1 MTARSPQRAVMTE
14 PAFAD
19 LSLDG
24 PIATMRLNRPATR
37 NAIATV
43 ADCDAVVAALREAQ
57 ANPDLQCL
65 ILTGA
70 GTAFCAGGDLKAL
83 ASTDGIGPKARPEQT
98 RQNYER
104 GVQQMIRALWDCELP
119 MIAALNGPAMGLGL
133 DIACLCDLRISVQ
146 GARFASSFVKLGIIP
161 GDGGAWILPR
171 AVGQA
176 RAAEMILTGDAITA
190 DEALACG
197 LVSRV
202 VSADELLTTARQLA
216 DRITAN
222 PAPATRL
229 AKRLLR
235 EGQHQRLHDVLA
247 LSSSYQALAHTTP
260 EHQAALAAA
269 LKPRN
274 A

>member
-1 MTARSPQRAVMTE
+1 MPTAPFVELHIEGRT
-14 PAFAD
+14 
-19 LSLDG
+19 
-24 PIATMRLNRPATR
+24 ATLRFNRPARR

-43 ADCDAVVAALREAQ
+43 EDCDTVVHAVRAAQ
-57 ANPDLQCL
+57 ADGTVSAL
-65 ILTGA
+65 IMTGA
-70 GTAFCAGGDLKAL
+70 GAAFCAGGDLDAMR
-83 ASTDGIGPKARPEQT
+83 SGDGIGPKPRPDHT

-119 MIAALNGPAMGLGL
+119 MIAALNGPAIGLGL
-133 DIACLCDLRISVQ
+133 DIACLCDIRIAAE

-176 RAAEMILTGDAITA
+176 RAAEMILTGDPITT

-202 VSADELLTTARQLA
+202 VPPTELMATAQQLA
-216 DRITAN
+216 ARITTN
-222 PAPATRL
+222 SPPAVRL

-235 EGQHQRLHDVLA
+235 EGQHQRLQDVLA
-247 LSSSYQALAHTTP
+247 LSSSYQAIAHATP
-260 EHQAALAAA
+260 EFHSALEGL
-269 LKPRN
+269 LKPRS
-274 A
+274 

>member
-1 MTARSPQRAVMTE
+1 MSTAP
-14 PAFAD
+14 FALLD
-19 LSLDG
+19 LQDG
-24 PIATMRLNRPATR
+24 VATLRLNRPTTR

-43 ADCDAVVAALREAQ
+43 ADCDAVVAGLHQAQ
-57 ANPDLQCL
+57 ANAEVRCL

-70 GTAFCAGGDLKAL
+70 GSAFCAGGDLNAMK
-83 ASTDGIGPKARPEQT
+83 TGEGIGPKARPNDT

-133 DIACLCDLRISVQ
+133 DIACLCDLRIAVE

-190 DEALACG
+190 DDALAWG

-202 VSADELLTTARQLA
+202 VVADALLPLARQLA

-222 PAPATRL
+222 SGPATRL

-247 LSSSYQALAHTTP
+247 LSAGYQAIAHATP
-260 EHQAALAAA
+260 EHVTAM
-269 LKPRN
+269 N
-274 A
+274 AMR

>member
-1 MTARSPQRAVMTE
+1 MSNAP
-14 PAFAD
+14 FA
-19 LSLDG
+19 LLEIDG
-24 PIATMRLNRPATR
+24 PVATLRFNRTAKR
-37 NAIATV
+37 NAIATL
-43 ADCDAVVAALREAQ
+43 ADCEAVITALQAAEADPNLR
-57 ANPDLQCL
+57 CL

-70 GTAFCAGGDLKAL
+70 GSAFCAGGDLNAMK
-83 ASTDGIGPKARPEQT
+83 TGEGIGPKPRPDLT
-98 RQNYER
+98 RKNYER

-133 DIACLCDLRISVQ
+133 DIACLCEIRIAAE
-146 GARFASSFVKLGIIP
+146 GARFASSFIKLGIIP

-176 RAAEMILTGDAITA
+176 RAAEMILTGDAIST

-202 VSADELLTTARQLA
+202 VPADALMATAQHIA
-216 DRITAN
+216 SRITAN
-222 PAPATRL
+222 SGPATRM

-247 LSSSYQALAHTTP
+247 LSASYQAIAHATP
-260 EHQAALAAA
+260 EFHSALDGM
-269 LKPRN
+269 LKPRS
-274 A
+274 

>member
-197 LVSRV
+197 SVSRV

>member
-1 MTARSPQRAVMTE
+1 MTMDAATEFARLT
-14 PAFAD
+14 
-19 LSLDG
+19 LDG
-24 PIATMRLNRPATR
+24 AVATLTLNRPERR

-43 ADCDAVVAALREAQ
+43 EDCDAVAAALIRAQ
-57 ANPDLQCL
+57 RTGGVACL

-70 GTAFCAGGDLKAL
+70 GSAFCAGGDLKAL
-83 ASTDGIGPKARPEQT
+83 QSGQGIGPRSRPDET

-133 DIACLCDLRISVQ
+133 DMACLCDLRITVE

-190 DEALACG
+190 DEALVCG

-202 VSADELLTTARQLA
+202 VPPSDLMATAQQLA
-216 DRITAN
+216 VRITAN

-247 LSSSYQALAHTTP
+247 LSASYQAIAHETP
-260 EHQAALAAA
+260 EHQAAMDAA

-274 A
+274 